1 MVASTEE
8 SIAARSSEVPA
19 FCWAVL
25 FDVVVHPASA
35 RPPSASAAV
44 DLIMKF
50 RLCIVFSIVVFWET
64 PSTGVVAW
72 RFITRH
78 VLAQHVMKPREA
90 LPRLACAGSR
100 RRDEVIL
107 TCPAKA
113 LSA

>member
-1 MVASTEE
+1 MVASISA
-8 SIAARSSEVPA
+8 SIERRASASPA
-19 FCWAVL
+19 VFCAPW

-50 RLCIVFSIVVFWET
+50 RLCIVLSIVVFWET

-72 RFITRH
+72 RFMTRH